1 MPEVTVVIPTH
12 NRWSLLATSLDIVRG
27 QEDVDVEVIV
37 VDDGSTD
44 ETAERLAEID
54 DPRLRVLRHEQAR
67 GVAAAR
73 NSGMREARADWVGFC
88 DDDDLW
94 APRKLRT
101 QLEALEGSD
110 ALFCYGP
117 ALMLDADRS
126 VVVPDQ
132 PAPAP
137 DDLANRLAEGNVLP
151 GGCSNVVMRTDI
163 ARELGGFDERLSMV
177 ADWDLWLRLAN
188 RGPAV
193 TYPDILVAYRWHGS
207 NMTAQSAF
215 ARREREFAYFVEKH
229 RSAGG
234 RTLRPTGY
242 SRWLAAQ
249 APSRREAARVHLR
262 TGLASRSPGSLLRAV
277 TVVLGARRLRGA
289 YAWVRGLFS
298 REPPPPAEPTVPAPD
313 WLEPHRAATERV
325 P

>member
-1 MPEVTVVIPTH
+1 
-12 NRWSLLATSLDIVRG
+12 
-27 QEDVDVEVIV
+27 
-37 VDDGSTD
+37 
-44 ETAERLAEID
+44 
-54 DPRLRVLRHEQAR
+54 
-67 GVAAAR
+67 
-73 NSGMREARADWVGFC
+73 MREARADWVGFC

-101 QLEALEGSD
+101 QLDALEGSD

-137 DDLANRLAEGNVLP
+137 EDLATRLAEGNVLP

-188 RGPAV
+188 RGRAV
-193 TYPDILVAYRWHGS
+193 TYPDVLVAYRWHGR
-207 NMTAQSAF
+207 NMTAQAAF

-229 RSAGG
+229 GADG
-234 RTLRPTGY
+234 RRRLRPTGY

-249 APSRREAARVHLR
+249 APTRRAAAMVHLR
-262 TGLASRSPGSLLRAV
+262 TGLAARSPGSLLRAA
-277 TVVLGARRLRGA
+277 TVVLGARRLRDA
-289 YAWVRGLFS
+289 FARLRRRS
-298 REPPPPAEPTVPAPD
+298 APEPRASDDPTVRAPD
-313 WLEPHRAATERV
+313 WLEPHRAATERS